1 MFEIIFL
8 GTSASAP
15 SVRRGLPAQVI
26 KHGEHRFLLD
36 CGEGTQRQILTS
48 GIGFKRLNN
57 ILITHNHLD
66 HILGIGGLV
75 STLSRWETMDALDIY
90 GSASALE
97 RIDALIHQ
105 VVLRNARPVMPI
117 TLYPIEPGIFFE
129 KDELMVGAFS
139 VQHRGADSLG
149 YLFSEKGRRP
159 FLPEMAEALS
169 IPPGP
174 WRRDLVNGQ
183 AISLPDGR
191 IIQPDDVLGEYRPGL
206 RVAFTGDIGDIDA
219 LGEIIDGVDLL
230 VSEATY
236 LEEDAAMAQQFGHLT
251 AKQAAMFAR
260 DHQIRQLVL
269 THISRRY
276 REKDVFREAAAI
288 FANTTVARD
297 FDAFM
302 VKREDDSGTPGVEE

>member
-1 MFEIIFL
+1 MFEVIFL

-48 GIGFKRLNN
+48 GIGFKRLNR
-57 ILITHNHLD
+57 ILVTHNHLD

-75 STLSRWETMDALDIY
+75 STMTRWESMDQLDIY
-90 GSASALE
+90 GSPSALE
-97 RIDALIHQ
+97 RIDALIYQ

-129 KDELMVGAFS
+129 TDELTVGAFS

-149 YLFSEKGRRP
+149 YIFTEKGRRP
-159 FLPEMAEALS
+159 FLPEKAEALH

-183 AISLPDGR
+183 SVLLPDGR
-191 IIQPDDVLGEYRPGL
+191 LIQPDDVMGEFRPGL
-206 RVAFTGDIGDIDA
+206 QVGFTGDVGDIESLDTV
-219 LGEIIDGVDLL
+219 LSGVDLL

-236 LEEDAAMAQQFGHLT
+236 LEEEAEMAQQFGHLT
-251 AKQAAMFAR
+251 AKRAAAFAR
-260 DHQIRQLVL
+260 DHEIKKLVL

-276 REKDVFREAAAI
+276 REKDVLREAREV
-288 FANTTVARD
+288 FDNTYVARD
-297 FDAFM
+297 FDSVM
-302 VKREDDSGTPGVEE
+302 VKREDEEEPVDS